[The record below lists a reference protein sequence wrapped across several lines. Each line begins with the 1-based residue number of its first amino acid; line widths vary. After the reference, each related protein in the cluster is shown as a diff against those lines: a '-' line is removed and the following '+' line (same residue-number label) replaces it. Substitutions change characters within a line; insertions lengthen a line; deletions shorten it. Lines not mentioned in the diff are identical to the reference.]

1 MTSTWRCATTQ
12 AANWTLALPPY
23 GYGQLGA
30 FSPQDGFHTAENSV
44 VVDTDNQRML
54 VSGQDVQQGYRL
66 PCLLALSLKPD
77 Q

>member
-1 MTSTWRCATTQ
+1 M
-12 AANWTLALPPY
+12 
-23 GYGQLGA
+23 GA

-66 PCLLALSLKPD
+66 LCLLALSLRPV